1 MSNNFGRKIKRHSA
15 VKLDKRIRRL
25 TAFLSRI
32 SPTGKATRRRILK
45 QSARIKKYLAG
56 LREKSAN
63 SESLSPQP
71 AC

>member
-15 VKLDKRIRRL
+15 MKPDKRIRRL

-45 QSARIKKYLAG
+45 RSARLEKYLAG
-56 LREKSAN
+56 LREESAN
-63 SESLSPQP
+63 SESLFP
-71 AC
+71 